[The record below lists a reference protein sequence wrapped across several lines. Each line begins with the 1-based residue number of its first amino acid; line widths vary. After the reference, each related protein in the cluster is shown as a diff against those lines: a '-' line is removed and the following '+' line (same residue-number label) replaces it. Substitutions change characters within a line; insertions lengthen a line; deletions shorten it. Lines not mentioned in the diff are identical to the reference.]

1 MSTAPKTTTENAQKL
16 EAAYA
21 SVSDLYRGKTD
32 DLYAACREMR
42 KTTRVYEGDFIAK
55 FLGVPTNAG
64 LQTKPTYA
72 VFQYQDVMNVLKDAN
87 TFTSGFILEGMG
99 KVWDGLMILGM
110 DGDAHRKVRSLL

>member
-1 MSTAPKTTTENAQKL
+1 MNTPAKASTENAQKL

-42 KTTRVYEGDFIAK
+42 QTTRVYEGDFIAK

-64 LQTKPTYA
+64 LQTKPSPT
-72 VFQYQDVMNVLKDAN
+72 
-87 TFTSGFILEGMG
+87 
-99 KVWDGLMILGM
+99 
-110 DGDAHRKVRSLL
+110 AHREAETAKAHRG